1 MIIPYTN
8 YLFKEKI
15 DMTFKPTQEQ
25 TEAVKLCETGVNARI
40 SAFSG
45 ASKTTTLS
53 LIAEA
58 LHKKGKNGLY
68 VAYNKAIASEAKGK
82 FPASVDCR
90 TIHSLAFA
98 NLSAQMKAK
107 LKPTAMFAKDF
118 AKRYGFRG
126 LYVELEGDKRGD
138 KYVGESGIWLM
149 VKETIA
155 NFCRSDDDNIHNKHF
170 GKLDWMHVKPFLTGQ
185 VEEIVV
191 KVARKYWKDL
201 IDPKNDL
208 TITHDV
214 YLKLYGMSDHV
225 PDVDYIMLDE
235 AQDAN
240 AIMVQI
246 LKRFPKQVIVVGDRY
261 QNIYSFNK
269 TVNILDTHEGQQL
282 YLTKSFR
289 FGNNVQEVA
298 NYILNYRGS
307 ERNLEGNGKDNG
319 VTHYANSRASM
330 RPDVVI
336 CRTNAGCL
344 EAILEYSELY
354 PDLRIGTTVD
364 AKQIGIYCS
373 SYIALKEDRMKDVKH
388 NLLMAFKSFS
398 DYKDYMAN
406 DPDDAEIRKMD
417 QLIQTFGD
425 KRILASL
432 IKCTKDGEILITTAH
447 KSKGLEWDNV
457 VIYADYYY
465 SFEMGELTVT
475 DEELNVIYVAVTRAK
490 VNVDVSGIAD
500 LIMFLRSEYKQN
512 SGLVKENNLTPKRNS
527 NGIEVGVKALQ
538 IDGGDPFAREKIKEF
553 MQHVG
558 SAEKAMQDYESEQDY
573 WLN

>member
-1 MIIPYTN
+1 
-8 YLFKEKI
+8 
-15 DMTFKPTQEQ
+15 MTFKPTQEQ
-25 TEAVKLCETGVNARI
+25 SEAVKLCATGVNVRI

-53 LIAEA
+53 LIAEE
-58 LHKKGKNGLY
+58 LHKQGKTGLY

-98 NLSAQMKAK
+98 NLSAQMKSK
-107 LKPTAMFAKDF
+107 LKPSNLFAKDF
-118 AKRYGFRG
+118 AKKYGFRG
-126 LYVELEGDKRGD
+126 TYLELEGDKRGD

-155 NFCRSDDDNIHNKHF
+155 NFCRSDKTTVQKEHVE
-170 GKLDWMHVKPFLTGQ
+170 KLEWMKVKPFITGQ
-185 VEEIVV
+185 LEEIVL
-191 KVARKYWKDL
+191 KVARKYWVDL
-201 IDPKNDL
+201 IDPKNNL

-214 YLKLYGMSDHV
+214 YLKLYGMSDHT

-246 LKRFPKQVIVVGDRY
+246 LNRFPKQVIVVGDRY

-269 TVNILDTHEGQQL
+269 TVNILDTHNGKQL

-289 FGNNVQEVA
+289 FGNNVEELA
-298 NYILNYRGS
+298 NYVLSYRGS
-307 ERNLEGNGKDNG
+307 SKELKGNGSNSG
-319 VTHYANSRASM
+319 ITHYANSSATM

-344 EAILEYSELY
+344 EAMLHYSELY
-354 PDLRIGTTVD
+354 PEHTISTTVD
-364 AKQIGIYCS
+364 AKQIGIYCA
-373 SYIALKEDRMKDVKH
+373 SYIALKEDRMQDVKH
-388 NLLMAFKSFS
+388 SLLMAFKSFK
-398 DYKDYMAN
+398 DYKEYMAN

-417 QLIQTFGD
+417 NLIQTFGD

-432 IKCTKDGEILITTAH
+432 AKCTKDGQILITTAH

-457 VIYADYYY
+457 VIYNDYYY
-465 SFEMGELTVT
+465 KFELDELLVT
-475 DEELNVIYVAVTRAK
+475 PEELNVVYVAMTRAK
-490 VNVDVSGIAD
+490 VNIDISGIAD
-500 LIMFLRSEYKQN
+500 LIMYLRGKFKESIDLSSENAVVSKP
-512 SGLVKENNLTPKRNS
+512 SS
-527 NGIEVGVKALQ
+527 NAIPIGIKAFQ
-538 IDGGDPFAREKIKEF
+538 IDGQSLPSSYRDESITAFVNS
-553 MQHVG
+553 VG
-558 SAEKAMQDYESEQDY
+558 KDEHRIHATESEQEY
-573 WLN
+573 WLD